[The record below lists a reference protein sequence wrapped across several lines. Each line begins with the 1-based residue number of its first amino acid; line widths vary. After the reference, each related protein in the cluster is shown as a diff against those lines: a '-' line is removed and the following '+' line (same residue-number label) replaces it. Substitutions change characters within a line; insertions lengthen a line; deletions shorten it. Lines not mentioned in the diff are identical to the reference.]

1 MWLNILKFQGVGV
14 GLREIPSS
22 LRIYGRTRRRRG
34 TNSLRHWKHKR
45 YKRQLRG
52 AFLTNHFIPHRYFN
66 RPLPRRHPRVRS
78 LSLPLLSP
86 LPPRNRAPYNRL
98 GSASPA
104 DIYWRQAA
112 NINTGC
118 YHETSRE
125 ISRAHTEDDRYKSP
139 RRKKPRYFRSDVYV
153 SFLFGSRPFGGKP
166 LLNYKFGR
174 RGEIPVETSLF
185 DFCSPGARP
194 SHPTRY
200 RGPSPPPRRR

>member
-1 MWLNILKFQGVGV
+1 M
-14 GLREIPSS
+14 
-22 LRIYGRTRRRRG
+22 
-34 TNSLRHWKHKR
+34 
-45 YKRQLRG
+45 
-52 AFLTNHFIPHRYFN
+52 
-66 RPLPRRHPRVRS
+66 RS
-78 LSLPLLSP
+78 RSLPLSLAPSHPPGTVPRTIVSDRPP
-86 LPPRNRAPYNRL
+86 L
-98 GSASPA
+98 A
-104 DIYWRQAA
+104 DIYRRQAA

-125 ISRAHTEDDRYKSP
+125 ISRARTEDDRYKSP

-194 SHPTRY
+194 SHPTIH
-200 RGPSPPPRRR
+200 RGPSPPPPTATGDDLPVFIVIVER